1 MRAAER
7 EDLRWRWP
15 GTDADAVRALL
26 ASMSEP
32 ASAGRCAAFLRHD
45 CSDYERLV
53 MRVGRF
59 PLALRTLRQRV
70 AAEIGDRYPPFAAAA
85 QRAADRESNQ
95 QQASLRRQM
104 NARGLD

>member
-1 MRAAER
+1 MLIEM
-7 EDLRWRWP
+7 
-15 GTDADAVRALL
+15 G
-26 ASMSEP
+26 EP
-32 ASAGRCAAFLRHD
+32 TNAGRCAAFLRHD

-59 PLALRTLRQRV
+59 PVALRTLRQRV
-70 AAEIGDRYPPFAAAA
+70 AAEIGDRYPSFGEAAA
-85 QRAADRESNQ
+85 RAADRESNQ